1 MVLFIELWYNYA
13 TEKIMTPGN
22 SLCFFPTTIELISTY
37 YEMLSSDALSVL
49 AVIMASLVI
58 ARVVASLRLL
68 DLMSWGRFL
77 AVVQTEQ

>member
-1 MVLFIELWYNYA
+1 ML
-13 TEKIMTPGN
+13 
-22 SLCFFPTTIELISTY
+22 FFPTTIELISSY

-77 AVVQTEQ
+77 VVVQTEQ

>member
-1 MVLFIELWYNYA
+1 ML
-13 TEKIMTPGN
+13 
-22 SLCFFPTTIELISTY
+22 FFPTTIELISTY
-37 YEMLSSDALSVL
+37 YEMLSSDAPSVL

>member
-1 MVLFIELWYNYA
+1 VL
-13 TEKIMTPGN
+13 
-22 SLCFFPTTIELISTY
+22 FFPTTIELISTY
-37 YEMLSSDALSVL
+37 YEMLSSDAPSVL

>member
-1 MVLFIELWYNYA
+1 ML
-13 TEKIMTPGN
+13 
-22 SLCFFPTTIELISTY
+22 FFPTTIELISTY
-37 YEMLSSDALSVL
+37 YEMLSSDAPSVL

-77 AVVQTEQ
+77 VVVQTEQ